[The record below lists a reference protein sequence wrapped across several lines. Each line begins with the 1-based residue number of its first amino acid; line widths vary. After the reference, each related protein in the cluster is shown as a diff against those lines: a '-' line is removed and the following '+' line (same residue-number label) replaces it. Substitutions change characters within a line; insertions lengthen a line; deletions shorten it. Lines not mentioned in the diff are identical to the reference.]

1 MSTLHFV
8 FHRTCQRSGR
18 KEPSMNSRKAAGIIW
33 LLLILLDQFTKFL
46 ALTGLKGRE
55 PIVLIKNVLE
65 LRYVENRG
73 AAFGILQNRQWVF
86 LAVSVLVLAGI
97 FILSRR
103 IPKERKYLPLLICFY
118 FIGAGAAGNMIDRIF
133 RRYVVDFIYFRLID
147 FPVFNVADIYVT
159 CSCILLI
166 LLLFFHYGEEDLEK
180 CFSFG
185 KKRGN
190 ADE

>member
-1 MSTLHFV
+1 
-8 FHRTCQRSGR
+8 
-18 KEPSMNSRKAAGIIW
+18 MNSRKAAGIIW
-33 LLLILLDQFTKFL
+33 LMLILLDQITKL
-46 ALTGLKGRE
+46 LVLTGLKGKE
-55 PIVLIKNVLE
+55 PVVLIKNVLE

-103 IPKERKYLPLLICFY
+103 IPKERKYLPLLFCFY
-118 FIGAGAAGNMIDRIF
+118 FIGAGAVGNMIDRIF
-133 RRYVVDFIYFRLID
+133 RRYVVDFIYFKLID

-166 LLLFFHYGEEDLEK
+166 ILLFFRYGEEDLEK
-180 CFSFG
+180 CFSSG
-185 KKRGN
+185 KKKGS